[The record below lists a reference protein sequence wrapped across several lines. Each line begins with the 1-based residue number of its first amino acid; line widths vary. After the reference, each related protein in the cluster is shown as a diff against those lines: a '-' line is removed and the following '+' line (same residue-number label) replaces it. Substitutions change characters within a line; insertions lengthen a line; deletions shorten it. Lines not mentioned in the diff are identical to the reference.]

1 MLKPPSTA
9 SRHFKTAG
17 TPGAQVLR
25 KEQAMAW
32 ERKLMRTVRVRNVN
46 KSGTL
51 ARLLASIA
59 NLGASVGSIEMLTET
74 AQAVVR
80 DITVYADDEEHMD
93 HVIET
98 MRVNEGT
105 RVLEVRDEV
114 LRVHQK
120 GKIAIRS
127 RFPIDS
133 TATLR
138 RVYTPGVAEVCLKI
152 ADDPEL
158 AWLYT
163 SISHFVA
170 IVTDGSAVLGLGDIG
185 ALASMPVMEGK
196 AMLMETLVGLSG
208 MPILLNTRDPEQIIQ
223 AVANI
228 APTFAAIQLE
238 DISAPRCFE
247 VEERLQ
253 AMLDIPV
260 FHDNQHGTAVVSTA
274 ALQVMASRARVDIGK
289 AVIGQVGLG
298 AAGNAIAKMLMRLT
312 GNPVLG
318 IDLNETCMER
328 FEHDGG
334 RRSSLAEIMSE
345 CQIVIATTGVPNLI
359 PPEMIRKGQIILAL
373 SHPKP
378 EIDPEEAMQRG
389 AIFSADGKSVNN
401 ILGFPGIF
409 RGAVDSRAPRITHE
423 MLVAAVDV
431 LVRET
436 PSEELMPNPLDKRVH
451 RQVARAVAETAM
463 RQGIARAEYVSYV
476 EE

>member
-1 MLKPPSTA
+1 
-9 SRHFKTAG
+9 
-17 TPGAQVLR
+17 
-25 KEQAMAW
+25 MAW

-59 NLGASVGSIEMLTET
+59 DLGASVGSIEMLTET

-114 LRVHQK
+114 LQVHQK

-127 RFPIDS
+127 RYPIDS
-133 TATLR
+133 TAMLR

-152 ADDPEL
+152 LDDPEL

-185 ALASMPVMEGK
+185 PLASMPVMEGK

-208 MPILLNTRDPEQIIQ
+208 MPILLNTKDPEQIIQ
-223 AVANI
+223 AVATI

-260 FHDNQHGTAVVSTA
+260 FHDDQHGTAVVSTA
-274 ALQVMASRARVDIGK
+274 ALRVIASRAQVDIGK
-289 AVIGQVGLG
+289 VVIGQVGLG

-318 IDLNETCMER
+318 TDLNEICMER
-328 FEHDGG
+328 FERAGG
-334 RRSSLAEIMSE
+334 KRSSLQEIMSE
-345 CQIVIATTGVPNLI
+345 CQIVVATTGVPNLI

-373 SHPKP
+373 SNPRP
-378 EIDPEEAMQRG
+378 EIDPQAAVERG

-401 ILGFPGIF
+401 VLGFPGIF
-409 RGAVDSRAPRITHE
+409 RGAVDSRSPRITHE
-423 MLVAAVDV
+423 MLIAAVDV

-436 PSEELMPNPLDKRVH
+436 PSGELMPNPLDKKVH
-451 RQVARAVAETAM
+451 RQVARAVAETAI
-463 RQGIARAEYVSYV
+463 RQGIARAEYVPYV
-476 EE
+476 EQ